1 MKPQGKDST
10 GGTGGERTIVGKWDL
25 PTIQSNVAGIDI
37 GSREMYVC
45 GPTPEGNDRE
55 MQVFATTT
63 EGIESCV
70 EWLRQRHVRSVAMES
85 TGVYWIPVLEILEGS
100 GLETLLVDTRPLS
113 RVPGK
118 KTDAED
124 CQWIQTLH
132 SHGLLQSSYRPSEAI
147 SQVRSLVRQK
157 AVLVR
162 EQSDWVRRMHKCLD
176 QMNVRVHHAVSDT
189 QGATGMAIIRSIV
202 SGERDARKLAAL
214 RDPNCRKSEEEIAAH
229 LTGHWSENHLFNL
242 KHCLQIYDFMAGQI
256 VEYEKEI
263 HRRMEFLTPPGRQQ
277 LQAPPLANPEK
288 RKGMKRRGQE
298 EKRQT
303 LFRMVGA
310 DLTTIDGIGV
320 ETAEAILSEY
330 GTDLSKFPNE
340 RTFVKHVQLA
350 PHKPVSGG
358 KPLKS
363 RRKTKGTRTAEAL
376 RHAAIAV
383 RSSKSAVGAY
393 YRRISRRLGGSIAV
407 FATARKLAQFVYR
420 MLRWGQAYVDI
431 GQEADEQ
438 RYQAAKIRAL
448 SSTAAQFGYQIV
460 KIGALS
466 VDPVGG
472 LR

>member
-1 MKPQGKDST
+1 MKQHHGKQQT
-10 GGTGGERTIVGKWDL
+10 RGTVGDRTIVAKGGL
-25 PTIQSNVAGIDI
+25 PAMQPNVAGIDI

-45 GPTPEGNDRE
+45 GPTPEGSNRE
-55 MQVFATTT
+55 MKIFATTT
-63 EGIESCV
+63 EGIQSCAQ
-70 EWLRQRHVRSVAMES
+70 WLHQRHVRSVAMES

-100 GLETLLVDTRPLS
+100 GVETLLVDTRPLS

-118 KTDAED
+118 KTDVED

-162 EQSDWVRRMHKCLD
+162 EQADWVRRMHKCLD

-189 QGATGMAIIRSIV
+189 QGTTGMAIIRSIV

-214 RDPNCRKSEEEIAAH
+214 RDPHCRKSEEEIAAH
-229 LTGHWSENHLFNL
+229 LTGNWSENHLFNL
-242 KHCLQIYDFMAGQI
+242 KHCLRMYDFIAEQI
-256 VEYEKEI
+256 AEYEKEI
-263 HRRMEFLTPPGRQQ
+263 QRRMELLTPPGRQQ

-288 RKGMKRRGQE
+288 RKAMKRRGQE

-303 LFRMVGA
+303 LFRTVGA

-320 ETAEAILSEY
+320 ETAEAIISEY

-350 PHKPVSGG
+350 PHKAVSGG
-358 KPLKS
+358 KPLKKS

-376 RHAAIAV
+376 RHAATAV
-383 RSSKSAVGAY
+383 RDSNSALGAY

-407 FATARKLAQFVYR
+407 FATARKLATFVYR

-431 GQEADEQ
+431 GQKADEE
-438 RYQAAKIRAL
+438 RYQAAKLRAL
-448 SSTAAQFGYQIV
+448 SSTAAQFGYQVV
-460 KIGALS
+460 KIEALS
-466 VDPVGG
+466 
-472 LR
+472 R